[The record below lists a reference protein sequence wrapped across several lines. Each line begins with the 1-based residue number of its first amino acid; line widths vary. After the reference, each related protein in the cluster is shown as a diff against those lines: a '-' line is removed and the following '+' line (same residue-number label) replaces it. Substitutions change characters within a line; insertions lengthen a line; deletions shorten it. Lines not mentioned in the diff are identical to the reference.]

1 MASKKLLSQFL
12 TTPSKVASAL
22 DWKKASGS
30 ILSLKIDR
38 DNLSLNLA
46 QHPSIKQDC
55 KLFQPIPI
63 KYEVRNNRKVVV
75 SSVTEALLD
84 IIQANKV
91 CGIVVDW
98 PVQRE
103 GRIGASCGRV
113 LHLLDNLL
121 ESQVVSQNRK
131 VCLWDGEH
139 VPMEKEDQWGRCTAY
154 GRKCDKTEHVASR
167 DQYTDTTS
175 SHVAHVWNDFSQ
187 AHWPELYER
196 KGASTPVSSPK
207 ARAHHNGAWR
217 EIYDKEGTYL
227 QASSL

>member
-30 ILSLKIDR
+30 IMSLKIDS
-38 DNLSLNLA
+38 DTLSLNLA

-55 KLFQPIPI
+55 RLVQSIPI
-63 KYEVRNNRKVVV
+63 KYEVRNNRKVLV
-75 SSVTEALLD
+75 SSVTDALLD

-91 CGIVVDW
+91 CGFVVDW

-121 ESQVVSQNRK
+121 ESQMMSPNRK

-139 VPMEKEDQWGRCTAY
+139 VPMEKEDQWGRCIAY

-167 DQYTDTTS
+167 DQYKDTTS
-175 SHVAHVWNDFSQ
+175 THVTHVWRDFSQ
-187 AHWPELYER
+187 VHWPEFYER
-196 KGASTPVSSPK
+196 KGALTSVSTPKS
-207 ARAHHNGAWR
+207 RAHHNDAWR
-217 EIYDKEGTYL
+217 ESYDNEGTYL
-227 QASSL
+227 HASCL